1 MAFFDKLGS
10 AARNLGDKAGSA
22 VETAKLGTKIKDE
35 EKAIAECQRK
45 IGEFIYGL
53 HGAGENLPEEAAAL
67 CAQIDGHNAAIFET
81 RAEIERIKAEAAA
94 PVAAPPAAAP
104 VYAPQPYAQ
113 PQYAPQPIPQP
124 VAQEIPQ
131 PAADQVF
138 CPACGAGFPAGMA
151 FCSACGTKIA

>member
-53 HGAGENLPEEAAAL
+53 HGVGENLPEEAAAL
-67 CAQIDGHNAAIFET
+67 CAQIDGHNAAIEDAQ
-81 RAEIERIKAEAAA
+81 AEIAKIKAAE
-94 PVAAPPAAAP
+94 PAA
-104 VYAPQPYAQ
+104 
-113 PQYAPQPIPQP
+113 
-124 VAQEIPQ
+124 
-131 PAADQVF
+131 
-138 CPACGAGFPAGMA
+138 
-151 FCSACGTKIA
+151 